1 MANSTISMSKI
12 RKILKMYSQQR
23 SIMSIAAQTDAS
35 RNTVKRYLKTFKG
48 SGFTFEEVNA
58 LNDKELEDFFGKS
71 RESPLTTR
79 MQSMLRCFP
88 RVDKELKRTGVNRH
102 MLWEAYRKEF
112 PDGYQYSQFC
122 FYYNQWKAR
131 VNPTMHMDHK
141 VGDKLYVD
149 YAGEKLSFTDK
160 ETGEVIPVEVFVA
173 ILGASQL
180 TYVEAVMSQQKEDF
194 IAACENTLHYIGGV
208 PDAIVPDNLK
218 AAVTKSSRY
227 EPTLNETFEDFADHY
242 GTTIL
247 PARAYRPRDKAL
259 VEGAVKIM
267 YTRIYAPLNKVTYYS
282 LAELNIAIREALEVH
297 NSQLL
302 KGRNYSRRLQFEE
315 IERQMLAPLPVLR
328 YQFKKQFYAKVM
340 KNGHVNLGSDKH
352 YYSVPYRYIGKR
364 VKLLYSQSI
373 VEVFSNYERIALHK
387 RIKSPYSYT
396 TDDDHMASTHR
407 FVTEWTPDKFLSWG
421 ASIHEDVRLYILKI
435 LDRKQHP
442 EQAYKSCVGILSLA
456 KKAGNERLAT
466 ACRRALGY
474 GIHNYKTIQQILENK
489 MDNYEESVFA
499 DELPM
504 PNHDNIRGEDYYK

>member
-1 MANSTISMSKI
+1 MPNTNISMSKI

-23 SIMSIAAQTDAS
+23 PVMTIAAQADAS
-35 RNTVKRYLKTFKG
+35 RNTVKKYLAAFKA
-48 SGFTFEEVNA
+48 SGFTFDEINS
-58 LNDKELEDFFGKS
+58 LSDKELEEFFGQH
-71 RESPLTTR
+71 REMPPNAR
-79 MQSMLRCFP
+79 MLSMLRCFP
-88 RVDKELKRTGVNRH
+88 HVDKELKRTGVNRY

-112 PDGYQYSQFC
+112 PEGYQYSQFC

-141 VGDKLYVD
+141 AGDKLYVD
-149 YAGEKLSFTDK
+149 FAGEKLHVTDK
-160 ETGEVIPVEVFVA
+160 DTGEIVPVEVFVA

-180 TYVEAVMSQQKEDF
+180 TYVEAVSSQQKDDF
-194 IAACENTLHYIGGV
+194 IAACENTLYYIGGV
-208 PDAIVPDNLK
+208 PAAIVPDNLK

-267 YTRIYAPLNKVTYYS
+267 YTKIYAPLNREVYHS
-282 LAELNIAIREALEVH
+282 LTELNTAIWAALNAH
-297 NSQLL
+297 NNQLL

-315 IERQMLAPLPVLR
+315 IERQTLAPLPVLR
-328 YQFKKQFYAKVM
+328 YQFKKQFYAKVI
-340 KNGHVNLGSDKH
+340 KNGHVALGPDKH

-364 VKLLYSQSI
+364 VKLLYSRTT
-373 VEVFSNYERIALHK
+373 VEIYSNYERIALHK
-387 RIKSPYSYT
+387 RAKNPYGYT

-407 FVTEWTPDKFLSWG
+407 FVTEWTPDKFLDWA
-421 ASIHEDVRLYILKI
+421 ASIHEDVRLYIVKI

-442 EQAYKSCVGILSLA
+442 EQAYKSCLGVLGFA
-456 KKAGNERLAT
+456 KKAGNERLT
-466 ACRRALGY
+466 MACQRALSY
-474 GIHNYKTIQQILENK
+474 GLYNYKTIQSILENK
-489 MDNYEESVFA
+489 MDSYEESLFA

-504 PNHDNIRGEDYYK
+504 PSHDNIRGNDYYK